1 MKKTKNKKVVIFT
14 AFADTA
20 QFIFDELKKR
30 GFSRMASAS
39 GQNVFTT
46 GAHSTKKFTAVLE
59 SFAPYS
65 KLYKEKDWSGMYA
78 DARLDRAKYYNDEKQ
93 RWNVSYEKWLELIA
107 QYDTKTLEQVN
118 DGIDILIAT
127 DCLSEGQNLQDADT
141 QVNFDIHWNPV
152 RLIQRFGRNDRIG

>member
-1 MKKTKNKKVVIFT
+1 
-14 AFADTA
+14 
-20 QFIFDELKKR
+20 
-30 GFSRMASAS
+30 
-39 GQNVFTT
+39 
-46 GAHSTKKFTAVLE
+46 
-59 SFAPYS
+59 
-65 KLYKEKDWSGMYA
+65 MYA

-152 RLIQRFGRNDRIG
+152 RLIQRFGRIDRIGSPNKVIRCVNFWPAKSFEDYLHLETRIQNRMSCKTRMPTACWRNSRTTASPI